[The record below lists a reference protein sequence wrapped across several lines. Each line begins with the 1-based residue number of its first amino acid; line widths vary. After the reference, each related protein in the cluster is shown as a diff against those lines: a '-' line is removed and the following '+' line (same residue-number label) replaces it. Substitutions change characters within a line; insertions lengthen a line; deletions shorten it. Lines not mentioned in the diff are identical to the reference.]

1 MRKRVTLK
9 DVAAALGVHVSTVS
23 RALDPKTR
31 HLITP
36 EVAEQVVAASERLGY
51 RPNAAAYSLKTNR
64 TRTIG
69 VIVPDITNPVFP
81 PIFRGAEDALM
92 RHSYIAILGNT
103 DSSLRREAEIVDT
116 LLARGVEGLIMASVT
131 ANDSVVGR
139 LALEGLPMVTV
150 NRRVDDAGVASVAHD
165 EREGVRRILTHLAS
179 LGHRR
184 IAAIAGPQDLSTGR
198 SRHQAFLEYRA
209 AMGLAEDDGLVVFAG
224 GFTDAEGERC
234 AEELL
239 ARDRGFTALV
249 CANDL
254 LAIGAIAALRR
265 RRLSCPED
273 VSVTG
278 YNDMPLA
285 DRLFPP
291 LTTIRVEQYKA
302 GHAAADL
309 LIEMLAERSG
319 SADPA
324 AAQHIV
330 LPVEMVIRGS
340 TQALR
345 AVGVARGRAK
355 A

>member
-1 MRKRVTLK
+1 MKKRVTLK
-9 DVAAALGVHVSTVS
+9 DVAEALGVHVSTVS

-31 HLITP
+31 RLITP
-36 EVAEQVVAASERLGY
+36 EVAEQVLSTSERLGY

-81 PIFRGAEDALM
+81 PIIRGAEDALM
-92 RHSYIAILGNT
+92 RHNYIALLGNT
-103 DSSLRREAEIVDT
+103 DGSLRREEEIVET
-116 LLARGVEGLIMASVT
+116 LRARGVEGLILASVT
-131 ANDSVVGR
+131 CSDNVAQR
-139 LALEGLPMVTV
+139 LSLEGMPLVTV
-150 NRRVDDAGVASVAHD
+150 NRRVDDAGIASVAHN
-165 EREGVRRILTHLAS
+165 EHEGIRRILTHLAS

-198 SRHQAFLEYRA
+198 SRYQAFEECRT
-209 AMGLAEDDGLVVFAG
+209 AMGLAIDDALVVFADS
-224 GFTDAEGERC
+224 FTDSEGERC

-239 ARDRGFTALV
+239 ARDQGFTALV

-254 LAIGAIAALRR
+254 IAIGAIAALRR
-265 RRLSCPED
+265 RQLSCPED

-302 GHAAADL
+302 GYAAADL
-309 LIEMLAERSG
+309 LIEMLADRR
-319 SADPA
+319 DPVGPRQA
-324 AAQHIV
+324 RHIV

-340 TQALR
+340 TQAL
-345 AVGVARGRAK
+345 ASMIAARGLAQ